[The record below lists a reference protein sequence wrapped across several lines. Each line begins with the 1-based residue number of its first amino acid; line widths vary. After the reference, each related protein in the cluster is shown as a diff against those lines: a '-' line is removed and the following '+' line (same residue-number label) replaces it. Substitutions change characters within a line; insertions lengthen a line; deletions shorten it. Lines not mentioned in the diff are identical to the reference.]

1 MRSLFAVFSFVALSA
16 CVARGEESTRSAE
29 PQSETQSEL
38 SQSKCGD
45 AWECWCNTFSTR
57 ESCNSAVQGGRH
69 CWWEGA
75 SDAASA
81 TASLNACHATY
92 E

>member
-1 MRSLFAVFSFVALSA
+1 MRSLLFVLSFTALSA
-16 CVARGEESTRSAE
+16 CVTGGETPQASEST
-29 PQSETQSEL
+29 TQGE
-38 SQSKCGD
+38 SQSKCED
-45 AWECWCNTFSTR
+45 AWECWCNTFTTR

-75 SDAASA
+75 SAAASA
-81 TASLNACHATY
+81 TASLSACHATY

>member
-1 MRSLFAVFSFVALSA
+1 MRSLLAVLSFAALSA
-16 CVARGEESTRSAE
+16 CVTPGEESTRGSE
-29 PQSETQSEL
+29 PQSEAQSAV
-38 SQSKCGD
+38 SSTCGD

-69 CWWEGA
+69 CWWDGA
-75 SDAASA
+75 TATVSA
-81 TASLNACHATY
+81 TASLSVCHATY